1 MEYLLQLLIE
11 KIENS
16 ENQWKPGANGWKSLS
31 NKAGNLYDD
40 RKHLKSDVVKAAKE
54 LEKTGLVKIEWVQGY
69 REQDIQAIRYRQED
83 IPALYKLYR
92 ERVDSDFCA
101 RAELV
106 RKYQEEIQA
115 ELQVLRTP
123 WIRAYYEKL
132 LQESESGRAKKQ
144 LWRKRGNFSG
154 KEEPAGVGLM
164 NWKIRCISGSSAKIF
179 KDTKIFENEFQ
190 DFIVSTAKIYA
201 KELLDDAMND
211 SEILSVLLIEDYA
224 QELALKGPLHLKW
237 EDGTEIHN
245 EDWRYGN
252 ILNSDTLRYAQIAG
266 QQPEIQRVITIE
278 NKANYMM
285 MPWEE
290 HTLYIFTHGFFSPKE
305 CRFYSL

>member
-69 REQDIQAIRYRQED
+69 REQDIQAIRYRQEN

-106 RKYQEEIQA
+106 RK
-115 ELQVLRTP
+115 
-123 WIRAYYEKL
+123 
-132 LQESESGRAKKQ
+132 
-144 LWRKRGNFSG
+144 
-154 KEEPAGVGLM
+154 
-164 NWKIRCISGSSAKIF
+164 
-179 KDTKIFENEFQ
+179 
-190 DFIVSTAKIYA
+190 
-201 KELLDDAMND
+201 
-211 SEILSVLLIEDYA
+211 
-224 QELALKGPLHLKW
+224 
-237 EDGTEIHN
+237 
-245 EDWRYGN
+245 
-252 ILNSDTLRYAQIAG
+252 
-266 QQPEIQRVITIE
+266 
-278 NKANYMM
+278 
-285 MPWEE
+285 
-290 HTLYIFTHGFFSPKE
+290 
-305 CRFYSL
+305 

>member
-132 LQESESGRAKKQ
+132 LQESESGRAKKAT
-144 LWRKRGNFSG
+144 LEKAWKLFRKRRACWRGIDELEDPMYKRLFS
-154 KEEPAGVGLM
+154 KKYL
-164 NWKIRCISGSSAKIF
+164 

-224 QELALKGPLHLKW
+224 QELALKGPAAF
-237 EDGTEIHN
+237 EMGGRNGD
-245 EDWRYGN
+245 
-252 ILNSDTLRYAQIAG
+252 S
-266 QQPEIQRVITIE
+266 
-278 NKANYMM
+278 
-285 MPWEE
+285 
-290 HTLYIFTHGFFSPKE
+290 
-305 CRFYSL
+305 

>member
-106 RKYQEEIQA
+106 RKYQEEIRA

-123 WIRAYYEKL
+123 WIRVYYEKL

-144 LWRKRGNFSG
+144 LWRRHGNFSG

-164 NWKIRCISGSSAKIF
+164 NWKIRCISGSSAK
-179 KDTKIFENEFQ
+179 
-190 DFIVSTAKIYA
+190 
-201 KELLDDAMND
+201 
-211 SEILSVLLIEDYA
+211 
-224 QELALKGPLHLKW
+224 
-237 EDGTEIHN
+237 
-245 EDWRYGN
+245 N
-252 ILNSDTLRYAQIAG
+252 I
-266 QQPEIQRVITIE
+266 
-278 NKANYMM
+278 
-285 MPWEE
+285 
-290 HTLYIFTHGFFSPKE
+290 
-305 CRFYSL
+305 

>member
-115 ELQVLRTP
+115 EL
-123 WIRAYYEKL
+123 
-132 LQESESGRAKKQ
+132 
-144 LWRKRGNFSG
+144 
-154 KEEPAGVGLM
+154 
-164 NWKIRCISGSSAKIF
+164 
-179 KDTKIFENEFQ
+179 
-190 DFIVSTAKIYA
+190 
-201 KELLDDAMND
+201 
-211 SEILSVLLIEDYA
+211 
-224 QELALKGPLHLKW
+224 
-237 EDGTEIHN
+237 
-245 EDWRYGN
+245 
-252 ILNSDTLRYAQIAG
+252 
-266 QQPEIQRVITIE
+266 
-278 NKANYMM
+278 
-285 MPWEE
+285 
-290 HTLYIFTHGFFSPKE
+290 
-305 CRFYSL
+305 

>member
-92 ERVDSDFCA
+92 ERVDPDFCA

-106 RKYQEEIQA
+106 RKYQEEIRA

-132 LQESESGRAKKQ
+132 LQESESGRAKKAT
-144 LWRKRGNFSG
+144 LEKAWRLFRKRRDCWRGIDELEDPMYKRLFS
-154 KEEPAGVGLM
+154 KKYL
-164 NWKIRCISGSSAKIF
+164 

-211 SEILSVLLIEDYA
+211 SEILSALLIEDYA

-252 ILNSDTLRYAQIAG
+252 ILNSDTDRKSTRLNSSHQ
-266 QQPEIQRVITIE
+266 
-278 NKANYMM
+278 
-285 MPWEE
+285 
-290 HTLYIFTHGFFSPKE
+290 
-305 CRFYSL
+305 

>member
-132 LQESESGRAKKQ
+132 LQESESGRAKKAT
-144 LWRKRGNFSG
+144 LEKAWKLFRKRRACWRGIDELEDPMYKRLFS
-154 KEEPAGVGLM
+154 K
-164 NWKIRCISGSSAKIF
+164 N
-179 KDTKIFENEFQ
+179 
-190 DFIVSTAKIYA
+190 
-201 KELLDDAMND
+201 
-211 SEILSVLLIEDYA
+211 SE
-224 QELALKGPLHLKW
+224 Q
-237 EDGTEIHN
+237 
-245 EDWRYGN
+245 
-252 ILNSDTLRYAQIAG
+252 
-266 QQPEIQRVITIE
+266 
-278 NKANYMM
+278 
-285 MPWEE
+285 
-290 HTLYIFTHGFFSPKE
+290 
-305 CRFYSL
+305 

>member
-69 REQDIQAIRYRQED
+69 REQDIQA
-83 IPALYKLYR
+83 LYKLYR

-132 LQESESGRAKKQ
+132 LQESESGRAKKAT
-144 LWRKRGNFSG
+144 LEK
-154 KEEPAGVGLM
+154 A
-164 NWKIRCISGSSAKIF
+164 WKLFR
-179 KDTKIFENEFQ
+179 
-190 DFIVSTAKIYA
+190 
-201 KELLDDAMND
+201 
-211 SEILSVLLIEDYA
+211 
-224 QELALKGPLHLKW
+224 
-237 EDGTEIHN
+237 
-245 EDWRYGN
+245 
-252 ILNSDTLRYAQIAG
+252 
-266 QQPEIQRVITIE
+266 
-278 NKANYMM
+278 
-285 MPWEE
+285 
-290 HTLYIFTHGFFSPKE
+290 
-305 CRFYSL
+305 

>member
-69 REQDIQAIRYRQED
+69 REQDIQAIRYRQEN

-106 RKYQEEIQA
+106 RKYQEEIRA

-123 WIRAYYEKL
+123 WIRVYYEKL
-132 LQESESGRAKKQ
+132 LQESESGRAKKAT
-144 LWRKRGNFSG
+144 LEKAWKLFRKR
-154 KEEPAGVGLM
+154 KA
-164 NWKIRCISGSSAKIF
+164 IF
-179 KDTKIFENEFQ
+179 HSN
-190 DFIVSTAKIYA
+190 
-201 KELLDDAMND
+201 
-211 SEILSVLLIEDYA
+211 
-224 QELALKGPLHLKW
+224 G
-237 EDGTEIHN
+237 
-245 EDWRYGN
+245 
-252 ILNSDTLRYAQIAG
+252 
-266 QQPEIQRVITIE
+266 
-278 NKANYMM
+278 
-285 MPWEE
+285 
-290 HTLYIFTHGFFSPKE
+290 
-305 CRFYSL
+305 

>member
-40 RKHLKSDVVKAAKE
+40 RKHLKSDVVKAAKD

-106 RKYQEEIQA
+106 RKYQEEIRA
-115 ELQVLRTP
+115 ELQGLRTP

-132 LQESESGRAKKQ
+132 LQESESA
-144 LWRKRGNFSG
+144 
-154 KEEPAGVGLM
+154 
-164 NWKIRCISGSSAKIF
+164 
-179 KDTKIFENEFQ
+179 
-190 DFIVSTAKIYA
+190 
-201 KELLDDAMND
+201 
-211 SEILSVLLIEDYA
+211 
-224 QELALKGPLHLKW
+224 
-237 EDGTEIHN
+237 
-245 EDWRYGN
+245 
-252 ILNSDTLRYAQIAG
+252 
-266 QQPEIQRVITIE
+266 
-278 NKANYMM
+278 
-285 MPWEE
+285 
-290 HTLYIFTHGFFSPKE
+290 YI
-305 CRFYSL
+305 